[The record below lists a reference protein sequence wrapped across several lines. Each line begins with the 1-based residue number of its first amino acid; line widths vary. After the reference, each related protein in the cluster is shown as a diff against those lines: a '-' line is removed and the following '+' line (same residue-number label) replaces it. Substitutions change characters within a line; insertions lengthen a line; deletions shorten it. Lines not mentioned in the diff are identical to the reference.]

1 MEEYFQAPG
10 VPVGLTDRNKVRLA
24 LFKMEG
30 EALDWRNTML
40 RQFTTEGRV
49 WPTWNAFRTYFLGK
63 WGESNE
69 TAKAMRQLMNY
80 TWKTAKGDDIP
91 TRITKL
97 STLLQLARITNDE
110 QKRSFLRKILPF
122 HHCNFLAMVRP
133 TTYNDSV
140 TAILEYE
147 VELGRNE
154 LANHAPAVHITHHD
168 PNAMDTSAG
177 RVAINFNQM
186 KKPSG
191 DQKCFKCGRT
201 GHFAKDC
208 YAKTSVAGS
217 SSSSSSKSFK
227 SFKPSGNRPSFG
239 NKQWNNKGK
248 GKGKPPFK
256 KKWIRGVEVEGNE
269 EEEQDEE
276 TASIRYLDQMR
287 ETVGQM
293 DDDMRRELLVALQ
306 QDFQ

>member
-1 MEEYFQAPG
+1 M
-10 VPVGLTDRNKVRLA
+10 
-24 LFKMEG
+24 LF
-30 EALDWRNTML
+30 
-40 RQFTTEGRV
+40 
-49 WPTWNAFRTYFLGK
+49 
-63 WGESNE
+63 
-69 TAKAMRQLMNY
+69 
-80 TWKTAKGDDIP
+80 
-91 TRITKL
+91 
-97 STLLQLARITNDE
+97 
-110 QKRSFLRKILPF
+110 RS
-122 HHCNFLAMVRP
+122 
-133 TTYNDSV
+133 
-140 TAILEYE
+140 
-147 VELGRNE
+147 
-154 LANHAPAVHITHHD
+154 
-168 PNAMDTSAG
+168 TSAG
-177 RVAINFNQM
+177 RVAINFNQT

-208 YAKTSVAGS
+208 YAKTSVAG

-256 KKWIRGVEVEGNE
+256 KKWIRGVEVEGNG